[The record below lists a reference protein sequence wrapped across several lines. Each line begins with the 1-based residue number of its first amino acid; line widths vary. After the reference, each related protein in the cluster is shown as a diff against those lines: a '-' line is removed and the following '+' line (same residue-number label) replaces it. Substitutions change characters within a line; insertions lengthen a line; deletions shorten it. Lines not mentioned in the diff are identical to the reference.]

1 MIYNYK
7 YDFFKIST
15 IELKRKDC
23 IKRKKR
29 NSNGSKPSR
38 RKAII
43 SKFDPSS
50 DNPIVVDDRDV
61 VKIDRS
67 KSSSIKSRVYIRTAI
82 LEKSHSI
89 HIFSN

>member
-43 SKFDPSS
+43 SKFDPSHHCLIDG
-50 DNPIVVDDRDV
+50 DNSNDI
-61 VKIDRS
+61 
-67 KSSSIKSRVYIRTAI
+67 
-82 LEKSHSI
+82 EKFHP
-89 HIFSN
+89 